1 MRTTITALSFIA
13 IMVLSSLAD
22 ATIWTDTYTHN
33 VLFNSSNRSYSHTYD
48 ITDGVN
54 GFVPRTDIALAGT
67 LYLNFSNF
75 GSEGVLRYDSA
86 IIRMENFLPD
96 FMGFLNSS
104 DQNIPLDWLALW
116 RVNADGTLDLDITR
130 TSGSFTLVDSI
141 FTVEGWDRSSA
152 PVPEPGTMLLLG
164 AGFAA
169 LAIYTKRRRFV

>member
-1 MRTTITALSFIA
+1 MRTTITALSFVA
-13 IMVLSSLAD
+13 IMMISSLAN

-33 VLFNSSNRSYSHTYD
+33 VLFNSSNSTYSHTYD

-67 LYLNFSNF
+67 LYLNFRNF
-75 GSEGVLRYDSA
+75 GRDGLFSYDSA
-86 IIRMENFLPD
+86 IIRMENLFPD
-96 FMGFLNSS
+96 LMGIFNSS
-104 DQNIPLDWLALW
+104 DQNIPLDLLALW
-116 RVNADGTLDLDITR
+116 RVNADGTLDLGITR

-141 FTVEGWDRSSA
+141 FTVKGWDRSA

-169 LAIYTKRRRFV
+169 LAIYTKRRRSV